1 MNHLKQ
7 LNNINFISLEQ
18 NPVKNDLY
26 CDLILTEIKSH
37 KPRPNRVVKTQT
49 TTIKKAND
57 PTEQLVPKSTQKIE
71 QKRKLKANNILIEQD
86 ERSEDDYL
94 IINTKSL
101 DLSKASLNNKL
112 SMSYSEYESNNLQ
125 IEIETMKQMRQNY
138 GTDWLLSTPNL
149 IAAKP
154 SLIEEPQIEVYK
166 SETNLD
172 LLDQKVLENVT
183 DPFVVYKFLNVDDSL
198 QDSEAKKTCVLL
210 SLNDIYLIEKDE
222 TNTDFLDLEELA
234 HLEQIK
240 FDHIELVILKFKYK
254 FNKFNIFI
262 KGLNSILK
270 PIKQRLQFIHLK
282 TMMN

>member
-49 TTIKKAND
+49 TTIKKANH

-270 PIKQRLQFIHLK
+270 RIKQRLQFIHLK